1 MTGKEIAKY
10 LAYAPEDIDL
20 VVLKREDYERL
31 MKKAFFY
38 DDLRKYFEKHLTRV
52 RVYDII
58 KTEKEKEGKGY
69 GH

>member
-31 MKKAFFY
+31 MKKA
-38 DDLRKYFEKHLTRV
+38 RRQE
-52 RVYDII
+52 
-58 KTEKEKEGKGY
+58 
-69 GH
+69 